1 MLIINHPK
9 PHLARRAAALWNANV
24 RKHQERKKQEGIM
37 KTTRFDSA
45 DKLTWE
51 PIIDDDTQQAMNDMN
66 EIAIVVG
73 ETIKFSK
80 RQHAGDVHGAMGPVG
95 LYIYT
100 MEDDDW
106 VYIAHYIN
114 EVEHQCFLFRHRKY
128 GESRG

>member
-1 MLIINHPK
+1 
-9 PHLARRAAALWNANV
+9 
-24 RKHQERKKQEGIM
+24 M

-51 PIIDDDTQQAMNDMN
+51 PIIDDDTQQAMNDMS
-66 EIAIVVG
+66 EIAYVVDRG
-73 ETIKFSK
+73 RKPFVYVGKGRRPLSY
-80 RQHAGDVHGAMGPVG
+80 AGDLKGATGPVG

-106 VYIAHYIN
+106 IYVAHMIR
-114 EVEHQCFLFRHRKY
+114 EVEHQCFLFRHRK

>member
-1 MLIINHPK
+1 
-9 PHLARRAAALWNANV
+9 
-24 RKHQERKKQEGIM
+24 M

-51 PIIDDDTQQAMNDMN
+51 PIIDDDTQQAMNDMS
-66 EIAIVVG
+66 EIAYVVDRG
-73 ETIKFSK
+73 RKPFVYVGKGRRPLSY
-80 RQHAGDVHGAMGPVG
+80 AGDIKGAMGPVG

-106 VYIAHYIN
+106 MYVAHMIRS
-114 EVEHQCFLFRHRKY
+114 VPGKHQCFLFRHRKY